1 MLLGLLLSWSV
12 AQAALMQFPAGGAGL
27 GVANAVY
34 LAGVALTLLG
44 HELAQG
50 LIVRMFGARGRT
62 AAAELAAAAAGP
74 PILQRG
80 SVVLK
85 AVARLANVARARDP
99 LIPAI
104 AAGA

>member
-44 HELAQG
+44 HELACD
-50 LIVRMFGARGRT
+50 
-62 AAAELAAAAAGP
+62 
-74 PILQRG
+74 
-80 SVVLK
+80 
-85 AVARLANVARARDP
+85 ARAEADAARRRRRQLRRGWWRRDV
-99 LIPAI
+99 
-104 AAGA
+104 G